1 MAQQPISDLG
11 TCRGPA
17 CAAMAEADPA
27 NLAGASQPCLENCS
41 EGSQDRKNWKCVPVG
56 ISNPPE
62 TDPRLCSSR
71 GGGKE
76 GREAEAHESTPHETW
91 RKLKRMLQK
100 SALLL
105 LLALAAAAASYEV
118 EQNDSVGP
126 RKARLAA
133 QHSADVVRCLNSALQ
148 VGCGAFACLENSTC
162 ETGGMYDICKS
173 FLYSA
178 AKFDTQAHE
187 SYSLKPLEDHPWE
200 HLEDL
205 CPPFSWKVAFEKSKQ
220 LETRRDQTSSSCPVA
235 IHAIEQLPAGIL
247 DLAPKWSDSF
257 SLSASERYCRI
268 PGSVAFPKGKAFVK
282 ESLKCIVNGVTSK
295 VFLAI
300 RRCSTFQRMIS
311 EVQEECYSKL
321 NICGIAKRNPEA
333 ITEVVQLPNHFS
345 NRYYNKLVRSL
356 LECDEETVGTIKDSL
371 MAKIGPNM
379 ASLFHLLQ
387 TDHCAQLHPRADFSR
402 RRLPEPQ
409 KLKIYFRNLR
419 GEGTAQSHMKRT
431 SSESV

>member
-1 MAQQPISDLG
+1 
-11 TCRGPA
+11 
-17 CAAMAEADPA
+17 
-27 NLAGASQPCLENCS
+27 
-41 EGSQDRKNWKCVPVG
+41 
-56 ISNPPE
+56 
-62 TDPRLCSSR
+62 
-71 GGGKE
+71 
-76 GREAEAHESTPHETW
+76 
-91 RKLKRMLQK
+91 MLQK

-178 AKFDTQAHE
+178 AKFDTQ
-187 SYSLKPLEDHPWE
+187 
-200 HLEDL
+200 
-205 CPPFSWKVAFEKSKQ
+205 
-220 LETRRDQTSSSCPVA
+220 
-235 IHAIEQLPAGIL
+235 
-247 DLAPKWSDSF
+247 
-257 SLSASERYCRI
+257 
-268 PGSVAFPKGKAFVK
+268 GKAFVK